1 MSWPRRHPCGGHVSS
16 GSIVA
21 TASAPTSARSLR
33 GSRGADADCGLHRR
47 HLKDGA
53 CAGLVVRGWWEALDF
68 ATVSDA
74 PRAQD
79 VLLRRRGDTEEVH
92 VSALLAPLRFEG
104 EEPLPRDA
112 LMKVFVSKP
121 GVEPLLRFDCRAVA
135 AAGGAAAGY
144 DITALSY
151 HAFPGD
157 GGDRKYEGPDFG
169 DLDPKLQAAL
179 KEYLLARGVTP
190 ELATSLR
197 EHLLQKEQAQYR
209 PVLLLIGDAGL
220 GVLDHEMKA

>member
-1 MSWPRRHPCGGHVSS
+1 MFLRRLS
-16 GSIVA
+16 
-21 TASAPTSARSLR
+21 TSASGALR
-33 GSRGADADCGLHRR
+33 RRRRGAKDDGVVTALRAEIAHELSSSPSSSSPPSLHYQET
-47 HLKDGA
+47 LG
-53 CAGLVVRGWWEALDF
+53 F

-79 VLLRRRGDTEEVH
+79 VLVRRRGDAEEVH

-157 GGDRKYEGPDFG
+157 GGGRKYEGPDFG
-169 DLDPKLQAAL
+169 LLDPKLQTAL

-197 EHLLQKEQAQYR
+197 EHLLQKEQAQY
-209 PVLLLIGDAGL
+209 VSWLKTLEGMFTK
-220 GVLDHEMKA
+220 DH

>member
-1 MSWPRRHPCGGHVSS
+1 MFLRRLS
-16 GSIVA
+16 
-21 TASAPTSARSLR
+21 TSASGVLR
-33 GSRGADADCGLHRR
+33 RRRRGAKDDGVLAALRAEIAHELSSPPSSSPSSLHSQ
-47 HLKDGA
+47 
-53 CAGLVVRGWWEALDF
+53 EALGF

-79 VLLRRRGDTEEVH
+79 VLLRRRGDAEEVH

-157 GGDRKYEGPDFG
+157 GGDSKYEGPDFG
-169 DLDPKLQAAL
+169 DLDPKLQTAL

-197 EHLLQKEQAQYR
+197 EHLLQKEQVQY
-209 PVLLLIGDAGL
+209 VSWLKTLEGMFTK
-220 GVLDHEMKA
+220 DH

>member
-1 MSWPRRHPCGGHVSS
+1 M
-16 GSIVA
+16 
-21 TASAPTSARSLR
+21 
-33 GSRGADADCGLHRR
+33 
-47 HLKDGA
+47 
-53 CAGLVVRGWWEALDF
+53 
-68 ATVSDA
+68 SDA

-79 VLLRRRGDTEEVH
+79 VLLRRRGGAEEVH

-135 AAGGAAAGY
+135 AGGGAAAGY

-157 GGDRKYEGPDFG
+157 GGDSKYEGPDFG
-169 DLDPKLQAAL
+169 
-179 KEYLLARGVTP
+179 
-190 ELATSLR
+190 
-197 EHLLQKEQAQYR
+197 
-209 PVLLLIGDAGL
+209 
-220 GVLDHEMKA
+220 